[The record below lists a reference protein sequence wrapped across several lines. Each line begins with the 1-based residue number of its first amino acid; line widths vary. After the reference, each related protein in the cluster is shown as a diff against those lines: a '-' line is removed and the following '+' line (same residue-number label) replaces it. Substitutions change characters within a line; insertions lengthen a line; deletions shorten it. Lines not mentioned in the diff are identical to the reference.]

1 MTEEALIRRAW
12 EGDREAFS
20 ALVESYK
27 IAVYNLA
34 YRMLGRAE
42 DAEDVAQET
51 FLRAYSRLKT
61 YDPEKRFSTWLL
73 SIATHLCIDHLR
85 RKPTVSL
92 EDQPGF
98 DVIDER
104 LEEPEKVSLRREQR
118 EEVQALLSTLPEK
131 YRTPLVL
138 RYWYDQSYQ
147 EIARTLG
154 LTESLVKTRLFRARQ
169 MLADEVGKKGG
180 RVNAMPD
187 FPGKNV

>member
-1 MTEEALIRRAW
+1 MTEEALIQRALD
-12 EGDREAFS
+12 GDREAFA

-27 IAVYNLA
+27 VAVFNLA

-51 FLRAYSRLKT
+51 FLRAFSRIKT

-85 RKPTVSL
+85 RRPAVSL

-98 DVIDER
+98 DVADNVR
-104 LEEPEKVSLRREQR
+104 EEPEQVSLRQEQR
-118 EEVQALLSTLPEK
+118 QEVQSLINALPDK
-131 YRTPLVL
+131 YRVPIVL

-147 EIARTLG
+147 EIAKSLG

-169 MLADEVGKKGG
+169 MLADEVGRRGG
-180 RVNAMPD
+180 MVNVLPG
-187 FPGKNV
+187 FSGKNV